1 MADAAQTP
9 EAGRAFDIYNLPRS
23 FMEDPFPTYHRLR
36 DTDPVHRNSDGTW
49 FITRYEDV
57 AKLYRTKTT
66 FSDKTEMYVKKF
78 GEGPLLEQHTK
89 SMLFSDPPA
98 HTRIRKLVAHA
109 FTPRAMKSLEHRVVE
124 LVDDLLD
131 RCERDGGM
139 DLITGFA
146 FALPVEVICTMLGI
160 PPSEREPLQR
170 WSNAILTPLEPV
182 ATPEMVSNGNE
193 AVAEFKQFLKALLD
207 DRRANPAKYGDDIL
221 KQLTEAEE
229 DGDRLT
235 ETELIQNC
243 IFMLNAGHETTTN
256 LVGNGV
262 NALLDFDD
270 QLTLLREQPD
280 LIDSAV
286 EEMLRFDSPLQIG
299 NRGVSEPIEFGDV
312 SLPAGTQIM
321 TSIGGA
327 NRDPAQFPDPDRFD
341 IRRKP
346 NRHIAFAAGI
356 HACLGAPLARM
367 EGTIAVNR
375 LVQRFPGLR
384 RSGPAQRG
392 GRARFRGFVSLPVQ
406 V

>member
-1 MADAAQTP
+1 MTD
-9 EAGRAFDIYNLPRS
+9 RSFDIYDLPPA
-23 FMEDPFPTYHRLR
+23 FFQDPFPTYHRLR
-36 DTDPVHRNSDGTW
+36 ETNPVHQNRDGTW
-49 FITRYEDV
+49 YLTRYEDV
-57 AKLYRTKTT
+57 RRLYRTKAT

-109 FTPRAMKSLEHRVVE
+109 FTPRAMQSLEHRVVE
-124 LVDDLLD
+124 LVDGLLD
-131 RCERDGGM
+131 TCDRDGGM
-139 DLITGFA
+139 DLIGGFA

-182 ATPEMVSNGNE
+182 ATPEMVQKGND
-193 AVAEFKQFLKALLD
+193 AVAEFKQFLKDLLD
-207 DRRANPAKYGDDIL
+207 DRRANPGNYGEDIL
-221 KQLTEAEE
+221 AELQDAEE

-262 NALLDFDD
+262 NALLDFPD
-270 QLTLLREQPD
+270 QLRLLQDRPD
-280 LIDSAV
+280 LIDGAV

-299 NRGVSEPIEFGDV
+299 NRGISEPMAFGGIEM
-312 SLPAGTQIM
+312 PAGTQIM

-327 NRDPAQFPDPDRFD
+327 NRDPAEFPDPDRFD
-341 IRRKP
+341 MQRNP

-356 HACLGAPLARM
+356 HACLGMPLARM
-367 EGTIAVNR
+367 EGRIAVGR
-375 LVQRFPGLR
+375 LVDRFPGLR
-384 RSGPAQRG
+384 RAGDGVRG
-392 GRARFRGFVSLPVQ
+392 GRARFRGFVELPVQ

>member
-1 MADAAQTP
+1 MTD
-9 EAGRAFDIYNLPRS
+9 FDIYNLPVD
-23 FMEDPFPTYHRLR
+23 FFQDPFPCYHRLR
-36 DTDPVHRNSDGTW
+36 QLDPVHRNSDGTY
-49 FITRYEDV
+49 FITRYDDV
-57 AKLYRTKTT
+57 VKLYRTKGTT
-66 FSDKTEMYVKKF
+66 SDKTEMYRAKF
-78 GEGPLLEQHTK
+78 GEGALLEQHTK

-109 FTPRAMKSLEHRVVE
+109 FTPRAMKTLEHRVIE
-124 LVDDLLD
+124 LVDSLLD
-131 RCERDGGM
+131 TCERDGGM
-139 DLITGFA
+139 DLINGFA

-160 PPSEREPLQR
+160 PPSERGPLQR

-182 ATPEMVSNGNE
+182 ATPEMVQRGND
-193 AVAEFKQFLKALLD
+193 AVTEFTAFLKDLLD
-207 DRRANPAKYGDDIL
+207 DRRLRPDAYGDDIL
-221 KQLTEAEE
+221 AELTVAEE

-235 ETELIQNC
+235 ESELIQNC

-256 LVGNGV
+256 LVGNGM

-270 QLTLLREQPD
+270 QLKLLQAQPD

-286 EEMLRFDSPLQIG
+286 EEMLRIDSPLQIG
-299 NRGVSEPIEFGDV
+299 NRGIAEPIQFGDV
-312 SLPAGTQIM
+312 TLPAGTQIM

-327 NRDPAQFPDPDRFD
+327 NHDPAQFDDPDRL
-341 IRRKP
+341 IISRKP

-367 EGTIAVNR
+367 EGTIAIGR

-384 RSGPAQRG
+384 RAGDGIRG
-392 GRARFRGFVSLPVQ
+392 GRARFRGFTALPVQ

>member
-1 MADAAQTP
+1 MTD
-9 EAGRAFDIYNLPRS
+9 RSFDIYDLPPE
-23 FMEDPFPTYHRLR
+23 FFQDPFPTYHRLR
-36 DTDPVHRNSDGTW
+36 DTDPVHRNRDGTW
-49 FITRYEDV
+49 YLTRYEDV
-57 AKLYRTKTT
+57 RRLYRTKTT

-109 FTPRAMKSLEHRVVE
+109 FTPRAMKSLEQRVVE
-124 LVDDLLD
+124 LVDGLLD
-131 RCERDGGM
+131 RCDRDGGM
-139 DLITGFA
+139 DLIGGFA

-182 ATPEMVSNGNE
+182 ATPEMVAKGND
-193 AVAEFKQFLKALLD
+193 AVAEFKQFLKDLLD
-207 DRRANPAKYGDDIL
+207 DRRTNPGNYGDDIL
-221 KQLTEAEE
+221 AELQDAEE

-262 NALLDFDD
+262 NALLDFPD
-270 QLTLLREQPD
+270 QLALLQQQPE
-280 LIDSAV
+280 LIDGAV

-299 NRGVSEPIEFGDV
+299 NRGISAPMTFGGIEM
-312 SLPAGTQIM
+312 PTGTQIM

-327 NRDPAQFPDPDRFD
+327 NRDPAEFADPDRFD
-341 IRRKP
+341 MQRDP
-346 NRHIAFAAGI
+346 NRHVAFAAGI
-356 HACLGAPLARM
+356 HACLGMPLARM
-367 EGTIAVNR
+367 EGTIAVGR
-375 LVQRFPGLR
+375 LVDRFPGLR
-384 RSGPAQRG
+384 RAGNGVRG
-392 GRARFRGFVSLPVQ
+392 GRARFRGFVELPVQ

>member
-1 MADAAQTP
+1 MSDAAPADSHRT
-9 EAGRAFDIYNLPRS
+9 FDIYGLPRS
-23 FMEDPFPTYHRLR
+23 FLEDPFPTYHRLR
-36 DTDPVHRNSDGTW
+36 ETDPVHRNRDGTW

-57 AKLYRTKTT
+57 RRLYRTKTT

-109 FTPRAMKSLEHRVVE
+109 FTPRAMKSLEYRVVE

-182 ATPEMVSNGNE
+182 ATPEMVARGNE
-193 AVAEFKQFLKALLD
+193 AVAEFKQYLKDLLD

-262 NALLDFDD
+262 NALLDFPD
-270 QLTLLREQPD
+270 QLKLLQEQPD
-280 LIDSAV
+280 LIDGAV

-299 NRGVSEPIEFGDV
+299 NRGISEPMEFGGIEM
-312 SLPAGTQIM
+312 PPGTQIM

-327 NRDPAQFPDPDRFD
+327 NRDPAEFPDPDRFD
-341 IRRKP
+341 IRRNP

-356 HACLGAPLARM
+356 HACLGAPLARI
-367 EGTIAVNR
+367 EGTIAVGR
-375 LVQRFPGLR
+375 LVKRFPGLK
-384 RSGPAQRG
+384 RSGQAVRG
-392 GRARFRGFVSLPVQ
+392 GRARFRGFMSLPVE

>member
-1 MADAAQTP
+1 MSDAAP
-9 EAGRAFDIYNLPRS
+9 ADSGRTFDIYGLPRS
-23 FMEDPFPTYHRLR
+23 FLEDPFPTYHRLR
-36 DTDPVHRNSDGTW
+36 ETDPVHQNRDGTW

-57 AKLYRTKTT
+57 RRLYRTKTT

-109 FTPRAMKSLEHRVVE
+109 FTPRAMKSLEYRVVE

-182 ATPEMVSNGNE
+182 ATPEMVARGNE
-193 AVAEFKQFLKALLD
+193 AVAEFKQYLKDLLD

-262 NALLDFDD
+262 NALLDFPD
-270 QLTLLREQPD
+270 QLKLLQEQPD
-280 LIDSAV
+280 LIDGAV

-299 NRGVSEPIEFGDV
+299 NRGISEPMEFGGIEM
-312 SLPAGTQIM
+312 PPGTQIM

-327 NRDPAQFPDPDRFD
+327 NRDPAEFPDPDRFD
-341 IRRKP
+341 IRRNP

-356 HACLGAPLARM
+356 HACLGAPLARI
-367 EGTIAVNR
+367 EGTIAVGR
-375 LVQRFPGLR
+375 LVKRFPGLK
-384 RSGPAQRG
+384 RSGQALRG
-392 GRARFRGFVSLPVQ
+392 GRARFRGFMSLPVE